1 MLYSL
6 KTNEE
11 IYLTLALKFTRLNK
25 YILNLL
31 YYEQTS
37 ENIFTYQLLNQNM
50 FLRRW
55 FLSLTFL
62 FLVEFP

>member
-50 FLRRW
+50 FLRRVIFVSN
-55 FLSLTFL
+55 FLISS
-62 FLVEFP
+62 

>member
-11 IYLTLALKFTRLNK
+11 IYLTLALKFTGFNK

-31 YYEQTS
+31 YYEQIS

-50 FLRRW
+50 FLRR
-55 FLSLTFL
+55 
-62 FLVEFP
+62 

>member
-11 IYLTLALKFTRLNK
+11 IYLTLALKFTGFNK

-31 YYEQTS
+31 YYEQIS